1 MSHGKPAIML
11 TQLHIENFAII
22 ESLQID
28 FQEQMSVLTGETGA
42 GKSIIIDAIS
52 ILTGQRTSNE
62 VIRFGANYA
71 YIEGVFSLAIDHPA
85 SQILADNGIDAD
97 ESLILS
103 RRIGQNGKSI
113 CRANGKAITVN
124 ILRELGSLLI
134 DIHSQHETQYLL
146 QPKNHLRLLDQ
157 FIEFGEVQQAYR
169 QAYRNYS
176 AAKQALQQEQQRV
189 VTKEQLDL
197 YEYQLEELI
206 AANIGEDEVERLEQ
220 QHREF
225 AHADQIR
232 ATLTQS
238 VAQLTSDEVALLP
251 QLYQIKKQLES
262 LQRFSNQY
270 DSYIEQLTNVYY
282 ELDECATSLVH
293 ESQQFDNQA
302 QILQEIEQR
311 MSLIYQLQRKYGQD
325 LGAYQQFLVQEIERI
340 QNYDLYIQKL
350 QQQLEQTRT
359 IAQELADQMSALR
372 EQHSG
377 HLAIAIEQQLKDLQ
391 MQHAQFVIEIT
402 PQELQANGQDQV
414 EFLLT
419 TNQGE
424 PLRPLAKVASGGEL
438 SRIMLGM
445 KVIFA
450 SNQPIQ
456 TMIFDEVDTGVSGA
470 VAQAIAL
477 KMAMLAQDLQVF
489 CITHLPQVAAIS
501 QHHLYVSKH
510 LTQTHVRTA
519 VESLLP
525 EQRIQALAQ
534 MLAGE
539 QLTETALQHARE
551 LLAATH

>member
-1 MSHGKPAIML
+1 ML
-11 TQLHIENFAII
+11 TQLRIENFAII

-62 VIRFGANYA
+62 VIRYGAMYA
-71 YIEGVFSLAIDHPA
+71 YIEGVFSLPNHHPA
-85 SQILADNGIDAD
+85 SKILAENGIEAD
-97 ESLILS
+97 DNLILS

-124 ILRELGSLLI
+124 ILRELGNVLI

-146 QPKNHLRLLDQ
+146 QQKNHLRLLDQ
-157 FIEFGEVQQAYR
+157 FIDFGELQQTYR

-176 AAKQALQQEQQRV
+176 TAKQALQQEQQRV
-189 VTKEQLDL
+189 VTAEQLDL
-197 YEYQLEELI
+197 YQYQLEELVQ
-206 AANIGEDEVERLEQ
+206 ANILEDEVERLEQ

-238 VAQLTSDEVALLP
+238 VAQLASDETALLP
-251 QLYQIKKQLES
+251 QLYQIKKQVES
-262 LQRFSNQY
+262 LQRYSSQY
-270 DSYIEQLTNVYY
+270 DSYVEQLTNIYY
-282 ELDECATSLVH
+282 ELDECTTGLVD

-302 QILQEIEQR
+302 QTLQEIEQR

-325 LGAYQQFLVQEIERI
+325 LGAYEQFLIQEIERI

-350 QQQLEQTRT
+350 EQQLEKTRE
-359 IAQELADQMSALR
+359 IAQQLANQISELRVIHSKKLAL
-372 EQHSG
+372 
-377 HLAIAIEQQLKDLQ
+377 AIEQQLKELE
-391 MQHAQFVIEIT
+391 MNHSQFVIELT
-402 PQELQANGQDQV
+402 TQDLQPSGQDQV

-424 PLRPLAKVASGGEL
+424 PLRPLAKIASGGEL

-470 VAQAIAL
+470 VAQAIAQ
-477 KMAMLAQDLQVF
+477 KMAMLAQELQVF

-501 QHHLYVSKH
+501 QHHLFVSKH

-519 VESLLP
+519 VETLLP
-525 EQRIQALAQ
+525 EQRIEALAQ
-534 MLAGE
+534 MLVGE
-539 QLTETALQHARE
+539 QMTETALQHARE